1 MALRLSQ
8 ALLEETFGHFRRCG
22 AGKRECQ
29 ALWVGPWSHPDVVS
43 RVVHPA
49 HTASPVGFQL
59 DESWLNA
66 FWFDLADRQEGVRA
80 QVHTHPG
87 AAYHSSTD
95 DDFPIIR
102 SEGFLSLVIPR
113 FATGP
118 VGFERA
124 FLAQVRGGHFEEV
137 RIADELE
144 VINA

>member
-8 ALLEETFGHFRRCG
+8 ALLEETFGHFRTCG

-29 ALWVGPWSHPDVVS
+29 ALWVGPWSHPDVIS

-49 HTASPVGFQL
+49 HSASPVGFQL
-59 DESWLNA
+59 DERWLNA

-118 VGFERA
+118 VGFECA
-124 FLAQVRGGHFEEV
+124 FLAKVKGGHFEDV